1 MSTIAKSRRYRMG
14 PPGSRDVTRIHSL
27 FVDDL
32 MVYQESHGILRD
44 DNDVIVQESHDTGA

>member
-1 MSTIAKSRRYRMG
+1 MG

-44 DNDVIVQESHDTGA
+44 DSEVIVQESHDTGA